1 MRGIVLQLNKAV
13 SYRLIQLLNERNM
26 TAYRLFTRTGISK
39 GAISKI
45 INCQQKSINLTTLH
59 VFCQGLGITLEEFF
73 RSDLFSNENLD
84 P

>member
-1 MRGIVLQLNKAV
+1 MQLNKAV

-26 TAYRLFTRTGISK
+26 TAYRLFTQTGISK
-39 GAISKI
+39 SAISKI
-45 INCQQKSINLTTLH
+45 INCQQKSVNLTTLH
-59 VFCQGLGITLEEFF
+59 VFCQGLDITLEEFF

>member
-1 MRGIVLQLNKAV
+1 MQLNKAV

-45 INCQQKSINLTTLH
+45 INCQQKSVNLTTLH

-73 RSDLFSNENLD
+73 HSALFSNENLA